1 MLVQQNDFVWFKG
14 CKQIFSIRM
23 CFYTVCSTG
32 MALQLKG
39 TKYREH
45 DSKLFIIT
53 RNPLNLQLKLPSFRL
68 HAKPSVR
75 VIKGEMA

>member
-14 CKQIFSIRM
+14 CKQIFLIRM

-45 DSKLFIIT
+45 DRYL
-53 RNPLNLQLKLPSFRL
+53 
-68 HAKPSVR
+68 
-75 VIKGEMA
+75 